1 MVTDTSA
8 TEPET
13 FDAIGIITRN
23 ALLGMLIAFA
33 LTVGVSLIAG
43 EKLID
48 SVAIASM
55 PALFAGPFVAGLM
68 TVVQYH
74 HFEER
79 QGAH

>member
-1 MVTDTSA
+1 MPTDSSI
-8 TEPET
+8 EPET
-13 FDAIGIITRN
+13 FDAARIITRN
-23 ALLGMLIAFA
+23 AVLGMLIAFA
-33 LTVGVSLIAG
+33 IVVAVSLIAG

-48 SVAIASM
+48 SAAIASM

-68 TVVQYH
+68 TVVEYH